1 MEPSKVVINKEQ
13 EIIRLIDRR
22 IKFEKY
28 KPYIIFGVYCIIVA
42 IIVWSIV

>member
-13 EIIRLIDRR
+13 EILRLIDRR

-28 KPYIIFGVYCIIVA
+28 KPYIIFVGYCIIVA
-42 IIVWSIV
+42 VIAWSIT